1 MTTPKRTYGIFSLN
15 FLGATTKEVGEIGW
29 IHDVKW
35 AFNPGSRTERL
46 FTPDLAPLVFGAS
59 DSDGLKL
66 EVSPRMEGAHLPGV
80 LLPTTLRGDLKL
92 SENGSVHFSTR
103 VSQEALEQ
111 AGFTPA
117 VWFEASFAL
126 ECTVS
131 DQPTLEE
138 QTEAQI
144 QAELGA
150 LPLFGTGEG
159 QALPEVNTDEVLTEM
174 SEAPDGPPMTDT
186 GAPPSI
192 TLDPKADGED
202 LPFPLD
208 DGAAD

>member
-1 MTTPKRTYGIFSLN
+1 MTTTPRTYGIFALT
-15 FLGATTKEVGEIGW
+15 FHGLTMKEVSELGYVY
-29 IHDVKW
+29 DVKW
-35 AFNPGSRTERL
+35 TFNRGARPERL
-46 FTPDLAPLVFGAS
+46 FAAESSSVVFGA
-59 DSDGLKL
+59 DKTDGLKL
-66 EVSPRMEGAHLPGV
+66 EIRPMLDGQELPSILV
-80 LLPTTLRGDLKL
+80 PTSLRGDLTL
-92 SENGSVHFSTR
+92 DTNGNVRLGSR
-103 VSQEALEQ
+103 VSHEALEN
-111 AGFTPA
+111 AGLSTNVFLNA
-117 VWFEASFAL
+117 GFAL

-138 QTEAQI
+138 QTEAQV

-159 QALPEVNTDEVLTEM
+159 EELTEM
-174 SEAPDGPPMTDT
+174 SDAPDGPPITDT

>member
-1 MTTPKRTYGIFSLN
+1 MTQKRTYGIFALT

-35 AFNPGSRTERL
+35 AFSPGSRPERL
-46 FTPDLAPLVFGAS
+46 FTPDLAPLVFSAS
-59 DSDGLKL
+59 DSDGLRL
-66 EVSPRMEGAHLPGV
+66 EVSPRMEGGHLPGV
-80 LLPTTLRGDLKL
+80 LIPTTLRGDLKL

-111 AGFTPA
+111 AGFTPG
-117 VWFEASFAL
+117 VWLEASFAL

-150 LPLFGTGEG
+150 EPLF
-159 QALPEVNTDEVLTEM
+159 P
-174 SEAPDGPPMTDT
+174 SEAAPAAPDVLDGPPLTDT
-186 GAPPSI
+186 GAPPAL

-202 LPFPLD
+202 LPFPID
-208 DGAAD
+208 AEGAD